1 MAVAKYI
8 QELLHVE
15 EEVIIN
21 DLGTLQTHYT
31 SADINTSTHTFS
43 PPSKDISFNERD
55 KISNGVLEGI
65 IAERE
70 GVTREEAK
78 EQVQQFVSALKIDLG
93 IHKKYELSQVGT
105 FSLQYED
112 QLTFQQDTAHNYL
125 LESFGLP
132 EIFGKPIDRLADDD
146 TKKTALPSSKEKAT
160 TKKAK
165 LPPTR
170 KKNKTNWGAV
180 AAIGSLALVAIW
192 VGLVLFVNDNLNP
205 FKYFTSNTTDTTQ
218 IASEETVETDDFA
231 DVTVEKDVT
240 TVPEDNTEA
249 EEVTPAEEQG
259 IATRLEEDIPP
270 VENTPPPTNN
280 NQTYVAT
287 PQPRTEDFSDLE
299 VLVFSGKKDRYHI
312 IIGSFADKYNALK
325 MTRRLLD
332 RGVRNLK
339 VVPPFDSQ
347 NRYRVA
353 HENFNSKEE
362 AESRANKLKP
372 TFGSDIWVLY
382 Y

>member
-8 QELLHVE
+8 QELLYVE

-43 PPSKDISFNERD
+43 PPSKDISFNESD
-55 KISNGVLEGI
+55 KISNGILEGI

-70 GVTREEAK
+70 NITREEAK

-112 QLTFQQDTAHNYL
+112 QLTFQQGTAHNYL

-146 TKKTALPSSKEKAT
+146 INETVLPSKKKNT
-160 TKKAK
+160 TQKAK

-170 KKNKTNWGAV
+170 EKRKANWGAI
-180 AAIGSLALVAIW
+180 AAISSLALVAIW

-205 FKYFTSNTTDTTQ
+205 FKYFTSSTSDTTQ
-218 IASEETVETDDFA
+218 VANKETVETDDFA
-231 DVTVEKDVT
+231 DVTVEKEVT
-240 TVPEDNTEA
+240 TVPEDNTET
-249 EEVTPAEEQG
+249 EEVTPSEEQG
-259 IATRLEEDIPP
+259 IAMRLEDDTPP
-270 VENTPPPTNN
+270 VDNTPPPANN

-299 VLVFSGKKDRYHI
+299 VLVFSGKKGRYHI

-347 NRYRVA
+347 NR
-353 HENFNSKEE
+353 
-362 AESRANKLKP
+362 
-372 TFGSDIWVLY
+372 
-382 Y
+382 